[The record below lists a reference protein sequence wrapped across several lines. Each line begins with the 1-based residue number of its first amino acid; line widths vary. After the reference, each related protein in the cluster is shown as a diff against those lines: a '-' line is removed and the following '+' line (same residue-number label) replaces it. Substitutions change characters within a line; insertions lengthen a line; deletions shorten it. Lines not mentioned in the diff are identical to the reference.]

1 MKLTISRGP
10 TVASIFTTFLVIASL
25 CSIIIMQTDN
35 AFEAK
40 ILFQVSGKF
49 NSSFQDTLA
58 LCGDKE
64 PQLYTISVNIK
75 QFSYD
80 RMG

>member
-1 MKLTISRGP
+1 
-10 TVASIFTTFLVIASL
+10 
-25 CSIIIMQTDN
+25 MQTDN
-35 AFEAK
+35 AFAAK

-64 PQLYTISVNIK
+64 PRAIYNIRQHK
-75 QFSYD
+75 TVSYD